1 MKKLDKFKCMALGKS
16 LEPVIP
22 ANLILLTSL
31 RVLIF
36 ANDPM

>member
-1 MKKLDKFKCMALGKS
+1 MYGSRKIPRA
-16 LEPVIP
+16 VIP